1 MTIQSIAPP
10 EFDQYSADYDRMLAK
25 GLAIAGEHKEHFARG
40 RINWLQK
47 CLERLDVRPRIVMD
61 FGCGTGSSVPLL
73 EHRFAAD
80 AVIGVDPS
88 RCSIERAEHNYGAPN
103 RRFQQMGE
111 YTPQANIDLVYCN
124 GVFHHIPV
132 AKRAKAAAYVWRA
145 LKPGGYW
152 AFWENN
158 PWNPGTRFIMSRVPF
173 DRDAVPLCAAE
184 ARHLLQVEGFHIV
197 RTDYLFIFPKFLKTL
212 RWIEPALAKYPF
224 GGQYLVLGRKS
235 VTTLTSC

>member
-1 MTIQSIAPP
+1 LL
-10 EFDQYSADYDRMLAK
+10 EE
-25 GLAIAGEHKEHFARG
+25 GLAAE
-40 RINWLQK
+40 
-47 CLERLDVRPRIVMD
+47 
-61 FGCGTGSSVPLL
+61 S
-73 EHRFAAD
+73 
-80 AVIGVDPS
+80 VIGVDPS
-88 RCSIERAEHNYGAPN
+88 QCSIERAEHEYSAAH
-103 RRFQQMGE
+103 RRFEQIDE
-111 YTPQANIDLVYCN
+111 YQPHQNVDLVYCN

-173 DRDAVPLCAAE
+173 DRDAVPLYASE
-184 ARHLLQVEGFHIV
+184 ARYLLQAAGFHIV

-235 VTTLTSC
+235 AKPATSG